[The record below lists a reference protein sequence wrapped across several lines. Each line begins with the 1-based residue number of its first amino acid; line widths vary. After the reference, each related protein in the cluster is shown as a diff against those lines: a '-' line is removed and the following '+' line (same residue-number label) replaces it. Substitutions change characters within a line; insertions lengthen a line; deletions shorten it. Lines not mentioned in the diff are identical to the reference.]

1 MKSGHFKILAV
12 IIAILGFLAGLFICI
27 PIHNFLLLFGIL
39 IGSVIHAMLYY
50 GIGVI
55 LEKLE
60 TAEISANI
68 KKPDKPLTSP
78 QTTMKHM
85 EGLDLNPEILVKVYV
100 SDERIA
106 FVYGS
111 YTKII
116 KVEDIVDVAS
126 GLKKNL
132 EEIGFDES
140 NLNENSYYFVI
151 KYKGDDGALHFVAL
165 DVKGNGIVA
174 DTFKEKFKSIK

>member
-1 MKSGHFKILAV
+1 MKSSHFKILAV
-12 IIAILGFLAGLFICI
+12 IIAILGFIAGMFICI

-50 GIGVI
+50 GIGAI

-60 TAEISANI
+60 TTEINANL
-68 KKPDKPLTSP
+68 KKPEKPLTSQ
-78 QTTMKHM
+78 QTTMKHI

-106 FVYGS
+106 FVCGS

-116 KVEDIVDVAS
+116 KVEDILDIAS

-140 NLNENSYYFVI
+140 NLNDNSFYFVI
-151 KYKGDDGALHFVAL
+151 KYKGTDGAIQFVIL

-174 DTFKEKFKSIK
+174 DTFKEKFKSIQ

>member
-12 IIAILGFLAGLFICI
+12 IIAILGFIAGMFICI

-50 GIGVI
+50 GIGAI

-60 TAEISANI
+60 STEIKNNA
-68 KKPDKPLTSP
+68 PDENRSLASENTKMMHIS
-78 QTTMKHM
+78 
-85 EGLDLNPEILVKVYV
+85 GLDLEKGVYVKVYT

-106 FVYGS
+106 FVNGS

-116 KVEDIVDVAS
+116 KRDDIIAVDS
-126 GLKKNL
+126 GLKRFL
-132 EEIGFDES
+132 EDRTGFDKS
-140 NLNENSYYFVI
+140 ILNDTSFYFII
-151 KYKGDDGALHFVAL
+151 KYEGEDGSDQYVVL

-174 DTFKEKFKSIK
+174 DKFKEQIYK